1 MLFMVITAFGD
12 AIIGDTMRKMVD
24 RERDAVR
31 DLIGELLPQLSPV
44 VRERQSQG

>member
-24 RERDAVR
+24 SERDTIRNVVR
-31 DLIGELLPQLSPV
+31 DFLPQLSPLV
-44 VRERQSQG
+44 SERQRRS